1 MNFRDFLQKWSFDP
15 STNEQVNAMDVG
27 GWLSAMDYLFC
38 TKTKEQVLEMVGE
51 FYDNAD
57 EIYNTLNE
65 AANETISQMREDG
78 IIDADGNLVD
88 DEDDNSHNA

>member
-1 MNFRDFLQKWSFDP
+1 MNFRDFLKKWDFDP
-15 STNEQVNAMDVG
+15 AANEQVNAMDVG

-65 AANETISQMREDG
+65 AANETISQMRENG

-88 DEDDNSHNA
+88 DKDDNSHDA